1 MKSTKYFYLGTAL
14 LFLSTILFYIIFSSI
29 DRNIFY
35 TPTGETLDLNITILD
50 SIPVACFFVGVIFL
64 IIGQLKQWKENN

>member
-50 SIPVACFFVGVIFL
+50 SIPVACFL
-64 IIGQLKQWKENN
+64 